1 MFKRVVTSESELR
14 ALMGTPSERAIKKE
28 SATVDEPSRSGTSRF
43 RTVPATSGSTG
54 CAISSRIPTSG

>member
-28 SATVDEPSRSGTSRF
+28 SATVDEPSREFIRRSPFLLSRAA
-43 RTVPATSGSTG
+43 RKRSA
-54 CAISSRIPTSG
+54 